1 MPLTTP
7 RPWLF
12 AVLLAVLV
20 FLSSSA
26 FADRMTPVAVKQFE
40 DTKAKAEIGDP
51 NAQDW
56 LAVFYARGWGVAKDE
71 VEAFKWYRKAAEQGH
86 ANAQNG
92 LGICYFNGEGVAK
105 DMVEGAKW
113 YRKAADQ
120 GRTDAQINLGVC
132 YWFGE
137 GVAKD
142 MVEAYAY
149 FITASIKDKQA
160 RHNRDTLRKELS
172 SSAVFR
178 GNQRAKELQ
187 KEIDAKIAAK

>member
-1 MPLTTP
+1 MPLTTA

-26 FADRMTPVAVKQFE
+26 FAGMTPFEVKRFE

-51 NAQDW
+51 KVQNF
-56 LAVFYARGWGVAKDE
+56 LAHCYEMGWGVAKDE
-71 VEAFKWYRKAAEQGH
+71 VEAFKWFRKAADQGI
-86 ANAQNG
+86 ANSQNS
-92 LGICYFNGEGVAK
+92 LGFCYFNGRGVAK

-120 GRTDAQINLGVC
+120 GNTDAQSNLGVC

-149 FITASIKDKQA
+149 FITASIKDNHA

-172 SSAVFR
+172 STAVLR
-178 GNQRAKELQ
+178 GNQRAKQLQ
-187 KEIDAKIAAK
+187 KEIDVKIAAK

>member
-1 MPLTTP
+1 MPLTTA

-26 FADRMTPVAVKQFE
+26 FAGMTPFEVKRFE

-51 NAQDW
+51 KVQNF
-56 LAVFYARGWGVAKDE
+56 LA
-71 VEAFKWYRKAAEQGH
+71 H
-86 ANAQNG
+86 
-92 LGICYFNGEGVAK
+92 CYEMGRGVAK

-120 GRTDAQINLGVC
+120 GNTDAQSNLGVC

-149 FITASIKDKQA
+149 FITASIKDNHA

-172 SSAVFR
+172 STAVLR
-178 GNQRAKELQ
+178 GNQRAKQLQ
-187 KEIDAKIAAK
+187 KEIDVKIAAK